1 MVENLPAMWET
12 WIGPLGQGRSMQ
24 KGMVT
29 HTSILVRR
37 ILWTEKPC
45 RLQSM
50 GITKSQT
57 CLSD

>member
-12 WIGPLGQGRSMQ
+12 WVAPLGQGRSMQ
-24 KGMVT
+24 EGMVT
-29 HTSILVRR
+29 HSSILVCR